1 MNNTLA
7 NEFTHRYFQLI
18 GDHKT
23 HTSALDIL
31 EGEYRF
37 KFEDATTVPPT
48 YFFVD
53 NSAADWIGYGWDIF
67 PRVK

>member
-7 NEFTHRYFQLI
+7 FEFVNRHNQLI
-18 GDHKT
+18 NDYKT
-23 HTSALDIL
+23 HTAALDIL

-37 KFEDATTVPPT
+37 KFEDTTTPPT

-53 NSAADWIGYGWDIF
+53 NSAADWVGYGWDIF